1 MVSYEIQRTST
12 IPAAIKSLPPQSI
25 TVLKDDAILFGI
37 IHFKGTKHVLLD

>member
-12 IPAAIKSLPPQSI
+12 IPEAIKRLPPPKHP
-25 TVLKDDAILFGI
+25 VLKDDAILFGI